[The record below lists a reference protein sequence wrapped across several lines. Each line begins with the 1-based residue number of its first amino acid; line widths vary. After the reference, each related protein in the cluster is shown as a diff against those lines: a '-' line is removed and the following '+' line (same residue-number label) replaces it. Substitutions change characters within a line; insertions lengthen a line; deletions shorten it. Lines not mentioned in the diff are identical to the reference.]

1 MRTSK
6 EQVMENQKIT
16 KKDLMKV
23 FWRSIPFEIS
33 WNYVRQMHSGV
44 AYALGPIIEKLY
56 KTKEERAE
64 ALKRHMEFFNITP
77 YFATLV
83 LGIVTAMEEK
93 NAEDPEFDVASINN
107 VKASLM
113 GPLSGIGDSLFL
125 NTWRIITAGIG
136 ISLAMNGSPL
146 GAVIFLILYNIP
158 ALILRYFGMMKGY
171 ELGTGLIEKV
181 QKLGLMSKI
190 MDMTGILGL
199 MTVGSMIATM
209 VTMKTGITFGSGEA
223 VTELQAILDTIMP
236 CLLPAC
242 ATFLI
247 YWLLGKN
254 IKTTWLLIAI
264 IIASIICAR
273 FGILAV

>member
-1 MRTSK
+1 
-6 EQVMENQKIT
+6 MENQKIT

-236 CLLPAC
+236 VLLPAC

>member
-107 VKASLM
+107 VKASIM

-236 CLLPAC
+236 CLLAAC

>member
-209 VTMKTGITFGSGEA
+209 VTMKTGITFGSGET